1 MPSTLVNISVLFLI
15 ACFVSLILELDLFVK
30 NLEKGI
36 KKSNLLYISHALVST
51 VCGVLLGLTG
61 MLFEPDNY
69 ILWIL
74 MGSIG
79 SFMGKNSLKLILGLL
94 NTNINIFKNAL
105 GSNGGLNNEEIEN
118 LLENNDENKEE

>member
-1 MPSTLVNISVLFLI
+1 M
-15 ACFVSLILELDLFVK
+15 ELNLFVK

-61 MLFEPDNY
+61 MLFEPDNC

-94 NTNINIFKNAL
+94 NTNINIFKNVL